1 MVARHIALHDNGID
15 QSATRCPYQFSGRVC
30 GLVSWGSFMDGLAL
44 SGRSILVVE
53 EEPLVAL
60 QLEEQ
65 LHRAGAKVL
74 AARKLHEALHMAEHP
89 ALSAAVVNV
98 RLGSDNTN
106 RVCRRLSQ
114 LGVPFLF
121 HTRYDPAEALRNWPD
136 APVVSKPA
144 DSRVVVNSVAQLL
157 S

>member
-1 MVARHIALHDNGID
+1 
-15 QSATRCPYQFSGRVC
+15 
-30 GLVSWGSFMDGLAL
+30 MDRLAL

-74 AARKLHEALHMAEHP
+74 AARKLHEAL
-89 ALSAAVVNV
+89 
-98 RLGSDNTN
+98 
-106 RVCRRLSQ
+106 
-114 LGVPFLF
+114 
-121 HTRYDPAEALRNWPD
+121 RNWPEV
-136 APVVSKPA
+136 PVVSKPA

>member
-1 MVARHIALHDNGID
+1 
-15 QSATRCPYQFSGRVC
+15 
-30 GLVSWGSFMDGLAL
+30 MDRLAL
-44 SGRSILVVE
+44 RGRSILVVE

-98 RLGSDNTN
+98 RLGSDNTGLMP
-106 RVCRRLSQ
+106 R
-114 LGVPFLF
+114 
-121 HTRYDPAEALRNWPD
+121 W
-136 APVVSKPA
+136 
-144 DSRVVVNSVAQLL
+144 
-157 S
+157 